1 MQTPCLNPQPER
13 AMTAW
18 MLRARQR
25 YPRSWAAWTAEE
37 DELLRALTARQAS
50 QEEQE
55 AALGRGPGG
64 LSARRQILGL
74 EPRGQAP
81 APRPRAARLP
91 VPQMDWVPDWR
102 DHLPEP
108 RWIGETARFWG
119 VSGQA
124 LDNALENLDLEEW
137 MVFTLRY
144 GLSERCSYTLE
155 EVAELLDI
163 GPRSVRLL
171 QEQAE
176 ETVHRSL
183 VEQGQQPRGWTL
195 EETLARRRIRKRE
208 GPS

>member
-25 YPRSWAAWTAEE
+25 FPRSWAAWTAEE
-37 DELLRALTARQAS
+37 DELLRVLSAREAS
-50 QEEQE
+50 EEELQ

-64 LSARRQILGL
+64 IRARRQALGL
-74 EPRGQAP
+74 EPRPSAP
-81 APRPRAARLP
+81 ERRTSASRLP
-91 VPQMDWVPDWR
+91 VPQMDWVPAWR

-108 RWIGETARFWG
+108 RWIRETARFWG
-119 VSGQA
+119 VPAQA
-124 LDNALENLDLEEW
+124 LDNAMEELDLEEW

-155 EVAELLDI
+155 AVAELLEL

-171 QEQAE
+171 QAQAE
-176 ETVHRSL
+176 ETVRRSL
-183 VEQGQQPRGWTL
+183 VEQGHEPRGCTL
-195 EETLARRRIRKRE
+195 EETLARRAPRRRDSR
-208 GPS
+208 P

>member
-1 MQTPCLNPQPER
+1 MSTSCLNSQPQR

-25 YPRSWAAWTAEE
+25 YPRSWAPWTAEE

-64 LSARRQILGL
+64 LSSRRQILGL
-74 EPRGQAP
+74 EPRSP
-81 APRPRAARLP
+81 VPRRRARALNLP

-102 DHLPEP
+102 DHLPER

-119 VSGQA
+119 VPAQA
-124 LDNALENLDLEEW
+124 LDNALEDLDLEEW

-155 EVAELLDI
+155 AVGELLDLA
-163 GPRSVRLL
+163 PRSVRLL

-176 ETVHRSL
+176 ETVRRSL
-183 VEQGQQPRGWTL
+183 AEQGHELRACTL
-195 EETLARRRIRKRE
+195 EETLARRRARKQE